1 MRDQVVR
8 AIRRDHPDYVPLII
22 WNQDFD
28 QSDIVYGEIQKHFLE
43 KIETIQ
49 NGDFIGREKMRP
61 WANRESP

>member
-28 QSDIVYGEIQKHFLE
+28 QSDIVYSENQKHYLGE
-43 KIETIQ
+43 
-49 NGDFIGREKMRP
+49 
-61 WANRESP
+61 NR